1 MSPNA
6 DASVNYYEK
15 FASYLNELLQN
26 YTNLAEL
33 LNRKLAAVSRFDV
46 KSLDSIM
53 KDEQVFVLV
62 SRGFDSNIQ
71 MYRDKLSL
79 KGGSLSAVIRE
90 LPEEYQ
96 AEFDLL
102 YIKLRS
108 KLDEVKGL
116 NERCQSLIEE
126 RIYTVERKMHQL
138 DKSSTASYD
147 KQGTQNKPSSSSD
160 AHVLHKSI

>member
-1 MSPNA
+1 MSPNS
-6 DASVNYYEK
+6 DVNYYK
-15 FASYLNELLQN
+15 RFASYLNELLQN

-33 LNRKLAAVSRFDV
+33 LNRKLAAISRFDV
-46 KSLDSIM
+46 KALDSIM

-79 KGGSLSAVIRE
+79 KGDSLSAVIRE
-90 LPEEYQ
+90 LPGEYQ
-96 AEFDLL
+96 SEFDLL
-102 YIKLRS
+102 FIKLKS
-108 KLDEVKGL
+108 KLDEVKDL
-116 NERCQSLIEE
+116 NGKCQSLIEE
-126 RIYTVERKMHQL
+126 RIYTLERKIHQL

-147 KQGTQNKPSSSSD
+147 KQGTQNKPVSSGD

>member
-1 MSPNA
+1 MSPGT
-6 DASVNYYEK
+6 DAGVNYYER

-26 YTNLAEL
+26 YTNLGGL
-33 LNRKLAAVSRFDV
+33 LSRKLAAISRFDIEA
-46 KSLDSIM
+46 LDSIM

-62 SRGFDSNIQ
+62 SRGFDSNVQ

-79 KGGSLSAVIRE
+79 KGDSLSAVIRE

-96 AEFDLL
+96 PEFELL
-102 YIKLRS
+102 FIKLKS

-126 RIYTVERKMHQL
+126 RIYTIGRRIHQL
-138 DKSSTASYD
+138 DKSNTTSYD
-147 KQGTQNKPSSSSD
+147 KQGAQNKPASNGE